1 MKVTLA
7 PETITTYRF
16 KGTWFWG
23 VWWFSCTSLF
33 FLSWPPSPGSSCRIR
48 CGPDVFFLQ
57 VKHGLGKKIP
67 SSLVVFSIL
76 LTQHMAGRN
85 SNRHRDMVRMSILM
99 YMMRRMMMMMMMM
112 NMMTMMMLLIINND
126 DDDGKELP
134 FNSPALHDIK
144 TLECR
149 NLECLRLRFHNLP
162 GSCQP
167 GYQHQRPT
175 YFTKADVITYI
186 KAKAYL

>member
-1 MKVTLA
+1 
-7 PETITTYRF
+7 
-16 KGTWFWG
+16 
-23 VWWFSCTSLF
+23 
-33 FLSWPPSPGSSCRIR
+33 
-48 CGPDVFFLQ
+48 
-57 VKHGLGKKIP
+57 
-67 SSLVVFSIL
+67 
-76 LTQHMAGRN
+76 
-85 SNRHRDMVRMSILM
+85 
-99 YMMRRMMMMMMMM
+99 MMMMMM
-112 NMMTMMMLLIINND
+112 NMMTMMILLIINND